1 MAQRLDPTFVRQQ
14 IELLRVTHPEV
25 WDGDEELLADMLE
38 GSTDLHEF
46 LTAAV
51 RLMRKAEANAK
62 GARADAD
69 EYAAPLM
76 LRAARFEQRSEA
88 LRALAFR
95 LMQWADVRKLELVPA
110 TLSIRAGQPRV
121 IITDEAALPDNCVRI
136 KREPH
141 KTMIR
146 ELIDQGVPVQGAELS
161 NSEPQ
166 LAVRIK

>member
-1 MAQRLDPTFVRQQ
+1 MANRLDPTFVRQQ

-25 WDGDEELLADMLE
+25 WDGDEQLLADMLE
-38 GSTDLHEF
+38 GSTDLHGF
-46 LTAAV
+46 VSATV

-88 LRALAFR
+88 LRG
-95 LMQWADVRKLELVPA
+95 LMFKLLMHAGLKKLELAAA

-121 IITDEAALPDNCVRI
+121 IITDEARLPESFVRI
-136 KREPH
+136 KREPDKH
-141 KTMIR
+141 
-146 ELIDQGVPVQGAELS
+146 LIASHLKAGEPVPGASLS
-161 NSEPQ
+161 NSEPV
-166 LAVRIK
+166 LSVRVK